1 MIERHLRETIVHCLD
16 EFPAVALLGPRQ
28 AGKTTLA
35 RQIAKQRTD
44 QNQQSLYLD
53 LESSQHR
60 DRLAADP
67 FEYLQSHKQKLVI
80 LDEIQHLPEVFQV
93 LRVLIDEDLPEA
105 RPNGRFLILGSASL
119 DLLKQSSESLAGRIA
134 FIELGPLDLLEAQTH
149 SNWGSLWTR
158 GGFPNSFLA
167 ATETKS
173 LTWRRN
179 LLRTYLERDIP
190 QLGPRIASL
199 TLRRFL
205 TMLAHS
211 QGGLLNAADLARSL
225 AVDGKTVARYLELF
239 QSLLLVRLLPSY
251 HTNIAKRLV
260 KGPKLY
266 IRDSGLVHCLLD
278 LQDSDSILS
287 HPVSGRSWE
296 GFVIENLV
304 SRAPDSV
311 TPYFFR
317 TAAGAEVDLLLTMPG
332 SKLWAIEIKRGLA
345 PKLDKGFHHAL
356 DDLQPDRSFVVYSG
370 VDRYG
375 KTQDIEAISLADMM
389 RELSQA

>member
-16 EFPAVALLGPRQ
+16 EYPAVALLGPRQ

-35 RQIAKQRTD
+35 RHIAKQK
-44 QNQQSLYLD
+44 QQSLYLD
-53 LESSQHR
+53 LESPHYR

-80 LDEIQHLPEVFQV
+80 LDEIQFLPEVFQA

-119 DLLKQSSESLAGRIA
+119 DLLRQSSESLAGRIA
-134 FIELGPLDLLEAQTH
+134 FVELGPLDLLEVQTH
-149 SNWGSLWTR
+149 LNWGSLWTR
-158 GGFPNSFLA
+158 GGFPNSFQA
-167 ATETKS
+167 ATDSKS

-190 QLGPRIASL
+190 QLGPRIPSL

-211 QGGLLNAADLARSL
+211 QGRLLNAADLARSL

-239 QSLLLVRLLPSY
+239 QSLLLVRLLPPY
-251 HTNIAKRLV
+251 HANISKRLV
-260 KGPKLY
+260 KGPKVY
-266 IRDSGLVHCLLD
+266 IRDSGLLHCLLD
-278 LQDSDSILS
+278 LQDGESVLS
-287 HPVSGRSWE
+287 HPVTGHSWE
-296 GFVIENLV
+296 GFVIENLMN
-304 SRAPDSV
+304 RAPDTV

-332 SKLWAIEIKRGLA
+332 GKLWAIEIKRGLS
-345 PKLDKGFHHAL
+345 PKLDKGYHHAL
-356 DDLQPDRSFVVYSG
+356 DDLQPERSFVLYSG
-370 VDRYG
+370 VERYR
-375 KTQDIEAISLADMM
+375 KTRDVEVIGLADMM
-389 RELSQA
+389 RELSQV